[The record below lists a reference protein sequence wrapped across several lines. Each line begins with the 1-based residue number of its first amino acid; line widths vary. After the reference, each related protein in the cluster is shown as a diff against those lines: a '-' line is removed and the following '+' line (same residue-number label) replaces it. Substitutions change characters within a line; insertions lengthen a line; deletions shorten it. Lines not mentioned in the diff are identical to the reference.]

1 MMRKVFRGLRALVFW
16 RRLDRD
22 IQRELD
28 FHIAMESEQRT
39 RQGVPSRDARQSA
52 LRDFGPVTRVREEVR
67 DTRGMTFWD
76 ALVQDVRFGIR
87 TLRRAPAYTIA
98 AVLILALGIGANTAM
113 FSVIDGVLLK
123 PLPFRDGH
131 ELVLL
136 QQSAP
141 QTARPSVGVS
151 IPELY
156 DYRKRLQSIRDLVE
170 YHSMSFTL
178 LNHGDPDRVDTGV
191 VSANFFDVLGVTPL
205 HGRTFIETDDDLGA
219 EAVLVLSHAY
229 WQEKFAGDRS
239 IVGRTVEMN
248 DRIHTIVGVLP
259 NYPQYPQEE
268 DVYMPTSA
276 CPFRAQGERQMHQ
289 NHRAFGALRVF
300 GRLAPGVTEERATT
314 ELATVAATFD
324 KSFPKEYARLK
335 EITGRARVLEDALV
349 FQARPMLY
357 ALAGAT
363 VLVLLLA
370 CANVANLALAR
381 TVRRTRE
388 LALRSALGAG
398 RGRLLRQLMTE
409 SVLVS
414 LTGGALG
421 LGLAWLTVGMLSTFV
436 ERFTTR
442 TGQIAIDGG
451 VLAFMIVVSIVTGIA
466 FGAAPA
472 LSARRNTAQSI
483 RESSGQAGESSKR
496 QRLRAGLVVAQVAV
510 SFVLLVGAALLL
522 QSLYR
527 LASVPL
533 GYRLDRVITADIGGN
548 FSLFPNPEAAVQLH
562 RAVLDQLR
570 ATPGIVSAAATS
582 RVPLSDIQPF
592 RGQIRLLGAQT
603 ASTTGPLEAD
613 PGVATDGYFET
624 LGMTVLAGRTFD
636 RTDTA
641 DSIKVA
647 VINASMARFWKGAD
661 PIGSQFVFEIPL
673 PQGPVTLTVIGVVGD
688 SHPYGPDRDA
698 QPQFFQP
705 MAQSGFGGG
714 GLVISTNGPP
724 AEMVNTITAAIHRV
738 NPQIP
743 VEDVRTLEELKQ
755 SRLSVPGL
763 TAALLS
769 IFAGVA
775 LLVTLAGITGVI
787 ATSVSQRTREFGL
800 RMALGGTRASVLT
813 LVMRQGVILV
823 VVGLALGAAGAL
835 AFTRLLETY
844 LFATTPTDLA
854 AYVAVAALFFLTAL
868 VAALGPAR
876 RATTIDPLTALR
888 AE

>member
-1 MMRKVFRGLRALVFW
+1 MIRKIFRPLRALVFW

-28 FHIAMESEQRT
+28 FHIAMESDQRA
-39 RQGVPSRDARQSA
+39 RAGVPAAEARRAA
-52 LRDFGPVTRVREEVR
+52 LRDFGGVSRIKEEVR

-87 TLRRAPAYTIA
+87 TLRRSPAYTLA
-98 AVLILALGIGANTAM
+98 AILILGLGIGANTAM
-113 FSVIDGVLLK
+113 FSVVDGVLLK

-131 ELVLL
+131 ELVLV
-136 QQSAP
+136 QQAAP
-141 QTARPSVGVS
+141 QTARPVVGVS
-151 IPELY
+151 IPELI
-156 DYRKRLQSIRDLVE
+156 DYRARLKSIRDLVE

-178 LNHGDPDRVDTGV
+178 LNQGEPDRVDTGV
-191 VSANFFDVLGVTPL
+191 VSANFFDVLGVKPL
-205 HGRTFIETDDDLGA
+205 HGRTFVDTDDDLGA
-219 EAVLVLSHAY
+219 PAVVILSHAY
-229 WQEKFAGDRS
+229 WQSKFAGDPNVIGRS
-239 IVGRTVEMN
+239 VEMN

-259 NYPQYPQEE
+259 SYPQYPQEE

-276 CPFRAQGERQMHQ
+276 CPFRAGAEKQIHT
-289 NHRAFGALRVF
+289 NHRAFGALQVF
-300 GRLAPGVTEERATT
+300 GRLAPGATEDKATT
-314 ELATVAATFD
+314 EVATVAAAFD
-324 KSFPKEYARLK
+324 KAFPANYARLK
-335 EITGRARVLEDALV
+335 EIKGNARVLQDALV
-349 FQARPMLY
+349 VEARPMLY

-363 VLVLLLA
+363 ILVLMIA
-370 CANVANLALAR
+370 CANIANLALAR

-398 RGRLLRQLMTE
+398 RGRLLRQLITE

-414 LTGGALG
+414 LAGGTLG
-421 LGLAWLTVGMLSTFV
+421 FVLAWLTVGMLSRFV

-451 VLAFMIVVSIVTGIA
+451 VLAFMIVVSILTGIL

-472 LSARRNTAQSI
+472 LAARRNTAQSM
-483 RESSGQAGESSKR
+483 REGSGQAGDGVSR
-496 QRLRAGLVVAQVAV
+496 QRLRAGLVIAQVAV

-522 QSLYR
+522 HSLYR
-527 LASVPL
+527 LSTVPL

-548 FSLFPNPEAAVQLH
+548 FSLFQDRAKSIQLQRGVLDEV
-562 RAVLDQLR
+562 RAV
-570 ATPGIVSAAATS
+570 PGVVSAAVTS
-582 RVPLSDIQPF
+582 NVPLTATQPF
-592 RGQIRLLGAQT
+592 RAQIRLEGAAA
-603 ASTTGPLEAD
+603 ASNGGSLEAD

-624 LGMTVLAGRTFD
+624 LGVAVLSGRTFD

-641 DSIKVA
+641 ESLPVA
-647 VINASMARFWKGAD
+647 IINASMAGYWRGTDPVGSRFIVDGQPPRA
-661 PIGSQFVFEIPL
+661 
-673 PQGPVTLTVIGVVGD
+673 LTVVGVVSD

-698 QPQFFQP
+698 LPQFFQP
-705 MAQSGFGGG
+705 LDQAPFGGG
-714 GLVISTNGPP
+714 GLV
-724 AEMVNTITAAIHRV
+724 VNTTGAPSELVTTIKAAVHRV

-743 VEDVRTLEELKQ
+743 VEDVRTLEDLKE
-755 SRLSVPGL
+755 SRLAVPGL

-823 VVGLALGAAGAL
+823 VIGVLLGVVGAV
-835 AFTRLLETY
+835 AFSRLLNRF
-844 LFATTPTDLA
+844 LFATTPTEPI
-854 AYVAVAALFFLTAL
+854 AYIAVAALFFLTAL
-868 VAALGPAR
+868 IAAFGPAR

>member
-1 MMRKVFRGLRALVFW
+1 MFHKMFRGVRALLGW

-28 FHIAMESEQRT
+28 FHIAMESDKRAQA
-39 RQGVPSRDARQSA
+39 GVPPRDARQSA

-76 ALVQDVRFGIR
+76 ALVQDVRFGFR
-87 TLRRAPAYTIA
+87 TLRRSPAYTLA

-131 ELVLL
+131 ELVLV
-136 QQSAP
+136 QQAAP
-141 QTARPSVGVS
+141 QTNRPVVSVS
-151 IPELY
+151 IPELF
-156 DYRKRLQSIRDLVE
+156 DYRTHLKAVRDLVE

-191 VSANFFDVLGVTPL
+191 VSANFFDVLGVKPL
-205 HGRTFIETDDDLGA
+205 HGRTFIDTDDDLGS

-229 WQEKFAGDRS
+229 WQEKFGGDRS
-239 IVGRTVEMN
+239 VVGKSVEMN

-259 NYPQYPQEE
+259 AYPQYPREN

-276 CPFRAQGERQMHQ
+276 CPFRARGEQTMHQ
-289 NHRAFGALRVF
+289 NHGAFRGLQVF
-300 GRLAPGVTEERATT
+300 GRLVPGVSEAKATT
-314 ELATVAATFD
+314 EIATVAATFD
-324 KSFPKEYARLK
+324 KSFPKDYARLK
-335 EITGRARVLEDALV
+335 EIKGNARVLQDALV
-349 FQARPMLY
+349 VQARPMLY

-363 VLVLLLA
+363 ALVLLLA

-381 TVRRTRE
+381 TVRRHRE

-398 RGRLLRQLMTE
+398 RWRLLRQLVTE
-409 SVLVS
+409 SVLVA
-414 LTGGALG
+414 LMGGALG

-451 VLAFMIVVSIVTGIA
+451 VLAFMVVVSVLTGIV

-483 RESSGQAGESSKR
+483 RDGSSQAGESGVR
-496 QRLRAGLVVAQVAV
+496 QKLRAGLVVAQVAV

-533 GYRLDRVITADIGGN
+533 GYQLDRVVTADIGGN
-548 FSLFPNPEAAVQLH
+548 FSLFPTPEASLQLH

-570 ATPGIVSAAATS
+570 ATPGVVSAAATS
-582 RVPLSDIQPF
+582 RVPLTEGQPF
-592 RGQIRLLGAQT
+592 RGQIRLDGPAAVST
-603 ASTTGPLEAD
+603 AGPLEAD
-613 PGVATDGYFET
+613 PAVATDGYFET
-624 LGMTVLAGRTFD
+624 LGMSVLSGRTFD

-641 DSIKVA
+641 DSTKVA
-647 VINASMARFWKGAD
+647 VINASMARYWRGAD
-661 PIGSQFVFEIPL
+661 PVGSRFVFEN
-673 PQGPVTLTVIGVVGD
+673 PQPPVTLTVIGVVSD

-698 QPQFFQP
+698 QPQFYQP
-705 MAQSGFGGG
+705 MDQSQFGGG

-724 AEMVNTITAAIHRV
+724 AELVNTITAAVHRV

-743 VEDVRTLEELKQ
+743 VEDVRTLEDLKQ
-755 SRLSVPGL
+755 SRLAVPGL

-813 LVMRQGVILV
+813 LVMRQGLVLVIS
-823 VVGLALGAAGAL
+823 GLLLGAAGAV

-844 LFATTPTDLA
+844 LFATTPTEPVA
-854 AYVAVAALFFLTAL
+854 FVAVAVLFFVTAL

-876 RATTIDPLTALR
+876 RATTINPLSALR
-888 AE
+888 SE

>member
-1 MMRKVFRGLRALVFW
+1 MFW

-28 FHIAMESEQRT
+28 FHLAMEADQRA
-39 RQGVPSRDARQSA
+39 RAGLPPRVARQSA
-52 LRDFGPVTRVREEVR
+52 LRDFGEVTRVKEEVR
-67 DTRGMTFWD
+67 DSRGMTFWD
-76 ALVQDVRFGIR
+76 ALQQDVRFGIR
-87 TLRRAPAYTIA
+87 TLRRSPAYTIA

-131 ELVLL
+131 ELVLV

-141 QTARPSVGVS
+141 QTSRPSVGVS

-156 DYRKRLQSIRDLVE
+156 DYRKRLQSVRDLVE

-191 VSANFFDVLGVTPL
+191 VSANFFDVLGVKPL
-205 HGRTFIETDDDLGA
+205 HGRTFIDTDDDLGA
-219 EAVLVLSHAY
+219 EAVLVLSHEY
-229 WQEKFAGDRS
+229 WQEKFAGDRN

-259 NYPQYPQEE
+259 AYPQYPREQ

-276 CPFRAQGERQMHQ
+276 CPFRAQSERQMHE
-289 NHRAFGALRVF
+289 NHRAFGGLQVF
-300 GRLAPGVTEERATT
+300 GRLAAGVTEDKATT
-314 ELATVAATFD
+314 EIATVAATFD
-324 KSFPKEYARLK
+324 KSFPREYTRLK
-335 EITGRARVLEDALV
+335 EIKGRARVLEEALV
-349 FQARPMLY
+349 VQARPMLY

-363 VLVLLLA
+363 ALVLLLA

-398 RGRLLRQLMTE
+398 RGRLLRQLLTE

-414 LTGGALG
+414 LAGGALG

-472 LSARRNTAQSI
+472 LSTRRNSAQSM
-483 RESSGQAGESSKR
+483 REGSGQTGESGKR

-548 FSLFPNPEAAVQLH
+548 FSLFPTPAASVQLH
-562 RAVLDQLR
+562 RAVVDQLR

-582 RVPLSDIQPF
+582 RVPLTDIQPF
-592 RGQIRLLGAQT
+592 RGQIRLIGAET
-603 ASTTGPLEAD
+603 ASTPGTLEAD

-624 LGMTVLAGRTFD
+624 LGMSVLAGRTFD

-641 DSIKVA
+641 DSTRVA
-647 VINASMARFWKGAD
+647 VINASMARLWKGSD
-661 PIGSQFVFEIPL
+661 PVGSRFVFESVQP
-673 PQGPVTLTVIGVVGD
+673 PQTLTVIGVVSD
-688 SHPYGPDRDA
+688 SHPYGPDRDTQA
-698 QPQFFQP
+698 QFFQP
-705 MAQSGFGGG
+705 MEQSGSGGG

-724 AEMVNTITAAIHRV
+724 AELVNTITAAVHRV
-738 NPQIP
+738 NPHIP
-743 VEDVRTLEELKQ
+743 VEDVRTLEDLKQ

-763 TAALLS
+763 TAVLLS

-800 RMALGGTRASVLT
+800 RMALGGTRASVLA
-813 LVMRQGVILV
+813 LVLRQGVILV
-823 VVGLALGAAGAL
+823 VVGLVLGAAGAL

-844 LFATTPTDLA
+844 LFATTPTEPA
-854 AYVAVAALFFLTAL
+854 AYGAVAALFFVTAL

>member
-1 MMRKVFRGLRALVFW
+1 VFW
-16 RRLDRD
+16 RRLDQD

-28 FHIAMESEQRT
+28 FHIAMESDHRA
-39 RQGVPSRDARQSA
+39 RRGVPPRDARQSA
-52 LRDFGPVTRVREEVR
+52 IRDFGAVTRVREEVR
-67 DTRGMTFWD
+67 DSRGMTFWD

-87 TLRRAPAYTIA
+87 TLRRSPAYTIA
-98 AVLILALGIGANTAM
+98 AVLILGLGIGANTAM

-131 ELVLL
+131 ELVLV
-136 QQSAP
+136 QQAAP
-141 QTARPSVGVS
+141 QTSRPAVGVS

-156 DYRKRLQSIRDLVE
+156 DYRKRLQSVRDLVE

-178 LNHGDPDRVDTGV
+178 LNQGDPDRVDTGV
-191 VSANFFDVLGVTPL
+191 VSSNFFDVLGVKPKY
-205 HGRTFIETDDDLGA
+205 GRTFIDTDDDLGA
-219 EAVLVLSHAY
+219 EAVLILSHAY
-229 WQEKFAGDRS
+229 WQEKFAGDPN

-248 DRIHTIVGVLP
+248 DRIHTIVDVLP
-259 NYPQYPQEE
+259 SYPQYPQEE

-276 CPFRAQGERQMHQ
+276 CPFRARSERQMHE
-289 NHRAFGALRVF
+289 NHRAFGSLQVF
-300 GRLAPGVTEERATT
+300 GLLAPGVTEEQATT
-314 ELATVAATFD
+314 EVATVAATFD

-335 EITGRARVLEDALV
+335 EIKGRARVLQDALV
-349 FQARPMLY
+349 IGARPMLY

-363 VLVLLLA
+363 GLVLLLA

-414 LTGGALG
+414 LAGGALG

-451 VLAFMIVVSIVTGIA
+451 VLAFMIVVSVLTGIA

-472 LSARRNTAQSI
+472 LSTRRNNAQSM
-483 RESSGQAGESSKR
+483 REGSGQAGESVTR
-496 QRLRAGLVVAQVAV
+496 HRLRAGLVVAQVAV

-548 FSLFPNPEAAVQLH
+548 FSLFPTPAASVQIH
-562 RAVLDQLR
+562 RAVVEQLR
-570 ATPGIVSAAATS
+570 ATPGVVSAAATS
-582 RVPLSDIQPF
+582 RVPLTDIQPF
-592 RGQIRLLGAQT
+592 RGQIRLVGAEN
-603 ASTTGPLEAD
+603 ASSTGPLDAD

-624 LGMTVLAGRTFD
+624 LGVTVLAGRTFD

-641 DSIKVA
+641 DSTRVA
-647 VINASMARFWKGAD
+647 VINASMARFWKGSD
-661 PIGSQFVFEIPL
+661 PIGSRFVFENVQP
-673 PQGPVTLTVIGVVGD
+673 PQTITVIGVVSD
-688 SHPYGPDRDA
+688 SHPYGPDRDV

-705 MAQSGFGGG
+705 MEQSGFGGG
-714 GLVISTNGPP
+714 GIVINTSGPP
-724 AEMVNTITAAIHRV
+724 AELVGAITAAIHRV

-743 VEDVRTLEELKQ
+743 VEDVRTLEDLKQ

-763 TAALLS
+763 TAVLLS

-800 RMALGGTRASVLT
+800 RMALGGTRASVLA

-823 VVGLALGAAGAL
+823 VLGLALGAAGAV

-844 LFATTPTDLA
+844 LFATTPTEPA
-854 AYVAVAALFFLTAL
+854 AYVVVALLFFVTSL

-876 RATTIDPLTALR
+876 RATTIDPLMALR
-888 AE
+888 TE

>member
-1 MMRKVFRGLRALVFW
+1 MMRKLFRGLRALVFW

-28 FHIAMESEQRT
+28 FHLAMEADQRA
-39 RQGVPSRDARQSA
+39 RAGLPPRVARQSA
-52 LRDFGPVTRVREEVR
+52 LRDFGEVTRVKEEVR
-67 DTRGMTFWD
+67 DSRGMTFWD
-76 ALVQDVRFGIR
+76 ALQQDVRFGIR
-87 TLRRAPAYTIA
+87 TLRRSPAYTIA

-131 ELVLL
+131 ELVLV

-141 QTARPSVGVS
+141 QTSRPSVGVS

-156 DYRKRLQSIRDLVE
+156 DYRRRVQSVRDLVE

-191 VSANFFDVLGVTPL
+191 VSANFFDVLGVKPL
-205 HGRTFIETDDDLGA
+205 HGRTFIDTDDDLGA

-229 WQEKFAGDRS
+229 WQEQFAGDRN

-259 NYPQYPQEE
+259 AYPQYPQEE

-276 CPFRAQGERQMHQ
+276 CPFRANGERQMHQ
-289 NHRAFGALRVF
+289 NHRAFGALQVF

-314 ELATVAATFD
+314 EIATVAATFD

-363 VLVLLLA
+363 ALVLLLA

-414 LTGGALG
+414 LSGGALG
-421 LGLAWLTVGMLSTFV
+421 LGLAWLTIGMLSTFV

-472 LSARRNTAQSI
+472 LSARRNTAQSM
-483 RESSGQAGESSKR
+483 REGSGQAGESSKR

-548 FSLFPNPEAAVQLH
+548 FSLLTPEKSVPLH

-592 RGQIRLLGAQT
+592 RGQIRLVGAET
-603 ASTTGPLEAD
+603 ASPPGPLEAD

-624 LGMTVLAGRTFD
+624 LGMSVLAGRTFD

-641 DSIKVA
+641 DSTKVV
-647 VINASMARFWKGAD
+647 VINASMARFWKGSD
-661 PIGSQFVFEIPL
+661 PIGSRFVFENLQP
-673 PQGPVTLTVIGVVGD
+673 PQTLTVIGVVSD

-705 MAQSGFGGG
+705 MEQSGFGGG
-714 GLVISTNGPP
+714 GLVINTNGPP
-724 AEMVNTITAAIHRV
+724 AEMVKTITAAIHRV
-738 NPQIP
+738 NPHIP

-763 TAALLS
+763 TAVLLS

-800 RMALGGTRASVLT
+800 RMALGGTRATVLA
-813 LVMRQGVILV
+813 LVLRQGVIV
-823 VVGLALGAAGAL
+823 VVAGLVLGAAGAL

-844 LFATTPTDLA
+844 LFATTPTEPA
-854 AYVAVAALFFLTAL
+854 AYVAVAALFFVTAL